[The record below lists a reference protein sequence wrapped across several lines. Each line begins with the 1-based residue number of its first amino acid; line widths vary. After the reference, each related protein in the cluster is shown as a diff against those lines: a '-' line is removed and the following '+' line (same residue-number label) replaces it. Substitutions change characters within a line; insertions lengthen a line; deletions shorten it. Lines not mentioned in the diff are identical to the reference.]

1 LITHKS
7 SEFRFNKFLSDEK
20 MNTENQSIDQNSASP
35 KTMPFHKYKPFKPV
49 ALTDRTWPDNVITSA
64 PRWCSVDLRD
74 GNQALVEPM
83 TPNEKQRMYDLLLE
97 LGFKEIEVGFPAASQ
112 TDFDFVRRIIEEDMI
127 PDDVTIQVLCQ
138 ARKQLID
145 RTCEA
150 VTGAKN
156 VIFHLYN
163 STSTLQRKVVFNM
176 SREEVVKLAV
186 DATTMV
192 KAGVSRL
199 IEDGTNVT
207 LEYSPESYTATEM
220 DFAVEICEAVMNEW
234 QPTVENKII
243 LNLPSTVEMA
253 TPNIYADQLEWFIRH
268 LPQRDKAIISL
279 HTHNDRGTGVA
290 ASELGLMAGADRIE
304 GTLFGNGERTGNC
317 DVITMAMNMF
327 SQGVDP
333 ELYLGDMSKIVAVS
347 EECTKIA
354 IHVRQPYAGDLVFTA
369 FSGSHQDAIRKG
381 MAFVESGSDGSWE
394 VPYLPIDPA
403 DVGGSYRETVR
414 VNSQS
419 GKGGVAFILE
429 NYFGVSL
436 PKSVLLEFSPVV
448 QKLSEADGGELKPDR
463 IWDAFV
469 KEYIDVEGPYQL
481 LDYSVNSLD
490 GDRESCDAK
499 IQVAENQVDTH
510 GEGSGPI
517 DAFIEGLVKTLNE
530 PISVVEYQE
539 YALNEGSEAQAIC
552 ILAISDEK
560 QNKYYGVGI
569 SQNTTTAAFKSII
582 SAINRKWR

>member
-1 LITHKS
+1 MKA
-7 SEFRFNKFLSDEK
+7 ED
-20 MNTENQSIDQNSASP
+20 QSINRENASP
-35 KTMPFHKYKPFKPV
+35 RKMPFHKYKAFEPISLP
-49 ALTDRTWPDNVITSA
+49 DRTWPNKTITVA

-83 TPNEKQRMYDLLLE
+83 TPAEKQKLYDLLLE

-112 TDFDFVRRIIEEDMI
+112 TDFDFVRSIIEEDLI

-138 ARKQLID
+138 AREELIT

-150 VTGAKN
+150 VAGARN

-176 SREEVVKLAV
+176 SREEVIKLAT
-186 DATTMV
+186 DATELV
-192 KAGVSRL
+192 KTHVSEL
-199 IEDGTNVT
+199 EASGTNVT
-207 LEYSPESYTATEM
+207 LQYSPESYTATEM
-220 DFAVEICEAVMNEW
+220 DFAVEICAAVMNVW
-234 QPTVENKII
+234 QPSVEKKII

-253 TPNIYADQLEWFIRH
+253 TPNVYADQLEWFIRN
-268 LPQRDKAIISL
+268 LPNRECAAISL
-279 HTHNDRGTGVA
+279 HTHNDRGTGIA

-333 ELYLGDMSKIVAVS
+333 NLYLSDMQKIVAVS
-347 EECTKIA
+347 EECTKIN
-354 IHVRQPYAGDLVFTA
+354 IHMRQPYAGELVFTA

-381 MAFVESGSDGSWE
+381 MSFVESGGDEAWE

-436 PKSVLLEFSPVV
+436 PRNILLEFSPIV
-448 QKLSEADGGELKPDR
+448 QQLSEADGGELKPDQ

-469 KEYIDVEGPYQL
+469 SEYIEVDGPYQL
-481 LDYSVNSLD
+481 VDYRVSSVAD
-490 GDRESCDAK
+490 EKQACDAK
-499 IQVAENQVDTH
+499 IKVAESEINTH

-517 DAFIEGLVKTLNE
+517 DAFIEGLVTTLNE
-530 PISVVEYQE
+530 PLSVVDYQE
-539 YALNEGSEAQAIC
+539 YALTEGSEAQAIC
-552 ILAISDEK
+552 ILSISDEK
-560 QNKYYGVGI
+560 QNRYYGVGI

-582 SAINRKWR
+582 AAINRKWV

>member
-1 LITHKS
+1 M
-7 SEFRFNKFLSDEK
+7 NKDNELAQQ
-20 MNTENQSIDQNSASP
+20 TTPSAM
-35 KTMPFHKYKPFKPV
+35 KKMPFEKYTAFKPIP
-49 ALTDRTWPDNVITSA
+49 LQDRTWPDQVINRA

-74 GNQALVEPM
+74 GNQALIEPM
-83 TPNEKQRMYDLLLE
+83 TPDEKLRMWHLLVE
-97 LGFKEIEVGFPAASQ
+97 IGFKEIEIGFPAASQ
-112 TDFDFVRRIIEEDMI
+112 TDFDFVRLIIEQDLI
-127 PDDVTIQVLCQ
+127 PDDVTIQILCQ
-138 ARKQLID
+138 AREELIV
-145 RTCEA
+145 RSCEA
-150 VTGAKN
+150 VQGAKK

-176 SREEVVKLAV
+176 SRAEVIELAANATERVKVHTDVLKS
-186 DATTMV
+186 T
-192 KAGVSRL
+192 
-199 IEDGTNVT
+199 GTSVT

-220 DFAVEICEAVMNEW
+220 DFAVEICTAVMQVW
-234 QPTVENKII
+234 QPTVEDKII

-253 TPNIYADQLEWFIRH
+253 TPNVYADQLEWFIRH
-268 LPQRDKAIISL
+268 LPERDKAVISL

-333 ELYLGDMSKIVAVS
+333 QLYLTDMPNIVAVS
-347 EECTKIA
+347 EACTKISVH
-354 IHVRQPYAGDLVFTA
+354 IRQPYAGELVFTA

-381 MAFVESGSDGSWE
+381 MAVRDSGENPQWA
-394 VPYLPIDPA
+394 VPYLPIDPV

-436 PKSVLLEFSPVV
+436 PRPLLLEFSPVV
-448 QKLSEADGGELKPDR
+448 QKLTEAASGELKPDA
-463 IWDAFV
+463 IWQAFV
-469 KEYIDVEGPYQL
+469 GEYIEAEGPYKL
-481 LDYSVNSLD
+481 IDYKLSSGPEKSQCCQASIKV
-490 GDRESCDAK
+490 GD
-499 IQVAENQVDTH
+499 NQIAIEGT
-510 GEGSGPI
+510 GSGPI
-517 DAFIEGLVKTLNE
+517 DAFIAAMVDTLNE
-530 PISVVEYQE
+530 PLNVVDYQE

-552 ILAISDEK
+552 ILALNDEQ

-569 SQNTTTAAFKSII
+569 SQNTTTAALRSIV
-582 SAINRKWR
+582 SAVNRKWR